1 MKVVF
6 CEQFWMELGFLWKME
21 DGGRNLGFRRE
32 LDCGV
37 CVEVEGIKKS

>member
-6 CEQFWMELGFLWKME
+6 CEQFWMVLGFLME
-21 DGGRNLGFRRE
+21 DGRRNLGFRRK

-37 CVEVEGIKKS
+37 CVEVEGTKWS